1 MVELLSGWVL
11 HSFTLKAD
19 LSPNKAQHSLLLCVP
34 TTQTRCRKPL
44 IINAGECWLEGL
56 WMNAIEVEGL
66 SRSFN
71 DLQAVDNISFTVEVG
86 EIFGF
91 LGHNGAGKTTT
102 IRMLSGQLRPSAG
115 RARVAGCDIVTEHQR
130 LKPLVGVVS
139 EHQNLY
145 ERMSGRENLA
155 FAARLYGTE
164 NPRVDQAL
172 DQVGLLDRAKDNV
185 GNYSNGMKQRLLIAR
200 ALLHRPQIIFL
211 DEPTRGLDPVV
222 GREIRRLVVE
232 LSTQGVTVFLT
243 THYMEEADEL
253 CGRVAFLSEGRIV
266 ALDTPDNL
274 KVAHGQKSLKVT
286 LDDGQSLTIALD
298 DEDAGN
304 QLEKLVNAGQIRTL
318 HSAEATLEEVFI
330 QIAGRGLSE

>member
-1 MVELLSGWVL
+1 
-11 HSFTLKAD
+11 
-19 LSPNKAQHSLLLCVP
+19 
-34 TTQTRCRKPL
+34 
-44 IINAGECWLEGL
+44 
-56 WMNAIEVEGL
+56 MNAIEVEGL
-66 SRSFN
+66 SRTFN
-71 DLQAVDNISFTVEVG
+71 SLLAVDNISFTVEAG
-86 EIFGF
+86 EVFGF

-102 IRMLSGQLRPSAG
+102 IRMLSGQLRPSDG
-115 RARVAGCDIVTEHQR
+115 RARVAGCDVITEQRR

-155 FAARLYGTE
+155 FAARLYGTQ
-164 NPRVDQAL
+164 NPRVDEAL
-172 DQVGLLDRAKDNV
+172 DQVGLLDRAKDNI

-232 LSTQGVTVFLT
+232 LSIQGVTVFLT

-253 CGRVAFLSEGRIV
+253 CERVAFLSEGRIV

-274 KVAHGQKSLKVT
+274 KVAHGQKSLEVR
-286 LDDGQSLTIALD
+286 LNDGQSLTIPLD
-298 DEDAGN
+298 DQDAG
-304 QLEKLVNAGQIRTL
+304 EKLAKLVTSGQIRTM

-330 QIAGRGLSE
+330 QITGRRLSE